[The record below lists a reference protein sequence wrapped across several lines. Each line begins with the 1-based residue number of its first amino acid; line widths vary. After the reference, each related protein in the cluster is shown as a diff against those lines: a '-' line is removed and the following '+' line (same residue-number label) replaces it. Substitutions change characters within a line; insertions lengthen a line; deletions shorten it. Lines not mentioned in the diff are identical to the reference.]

1 MKQHNQVMMP
11 LSKLK
16 HIDRNARVHSPE
28 QIQQITESLKKY
40 GFVAP
45 IVIDSKGTVYAGNGR
60 LQAAKNLEMTEV
72 PCVMLEGLS
81 KAEMRAYA
89 LVDNRLSETSS
100 WDKDILKIEL
110 EELAL
115 DIDLD
120 LSVVGFSADEIEAM
134 LAGDFLGIVADGV
147 NMPVLPDGDKSE
159 FQNMTFILH
168 DEQAEIVK
176 TSLEKAKKM
185 GKFLNTTNENSNGNA
200 LARICELFLG
210 GDNVNS

>member
-1 MKQHNQVMMP
+1 MKKHKQVMMQV
-11 LSKLK
+11 SKLK
-16 HIDRNARVHSPE
+16 HIDRNARSHSPE

-72 PCVMLEGLS
+72 PCVMMEGLS
-81 KAEMRAYA
+81 KSEMRAYA

-120 LSVVGFSADEIEAM
+120 LSVVGFSADEISK
-134 LAGDFLGIVADGV
+134 LLSDGIPDFV
-147 NMPVLPDGDKSE
+147 PD
-159 FQNMTFILH
+159 
-168 DEQAEIVK
+168 
-176 TSLEKAKKM
+176 
-185 GKFLNTTNENSNGNA
+185 
-200 LARICELFLG
+200 LG
-210 GDNVNS
+210 GDDDGGDAEKKIKLTVTFGSMSEMDDLFVELKNRGFKVKAG

>member
-16 HIDRNARVHSPE
+16 HIDRNARAHSPE

-40 GFVAP
+40 GFVSP
-45 IVIDSKGTVYAGNGR
+45 FVIDSKGTVYAGNGR

-120 LSVVGFSADEIEAM
+120 LSVVGFSADEISKLLSDGIPDFVPDLGADDEGDGSEKKIKLTVMFDSMSEMDDLFAE
-134 LAGDFLGIVADGV
+134 LKNRGFKVKAG
-147 NMPVLPDGDKSE
+147 
-159 FQNMTFILH
+159 
-168 DEQAEIVK
+168 
-176 TSLEKAKKM
+176 
-185 GKFLNTTNENSNGNA
+185 
-200 LARICELFLG
+200 
-210 GDNVNS
+210 